1 MATVRDLRD
10 RIRSLKNTQQITKAM
25 KQVAAAKI
33 RRAEAAQKRARP
45 YADALSEMLSDL
57 LGAVS
62 SVDHPFMKPGKEG
75 APAGIVLITADKGLA
90 GAFNSNVIAAAER
103 YAREQS
109 GVRWYTVGIKARNAV
124 RRLGVTDQPTWP
136 LGGESKLATA
146 REVAQRAGDDFRAGE
161 ISEIV
166 LVSQKLVSMMSQRPE
181 SRKLVPVL
189 SSPFDTPP
197 SAATQGDKRPPA
209 AAQPFDTP
217 PSAATQPF
225 DTPPSAATQGDKVR
239 KQGAV
244 EFAPSPEFVLSRL
257 LPKYLE
263 FTVYSA
269 MLETD
274 AAFFAAQLVA
284 MTNATDNASKLIDEL
299 TIAMNNARQAAIT
312 KELLEIVAGAEALGV

>member
-1 MATVRDLRD
+1 MPSVRDLRD

-45 YADALSEMLSDL
+45 YADALAEMLGDL
-57 LGAVS
+57 IGAVS
-62 SVDHPFMKPGKEG
+62 SVDHPFMKPGKAG
-75 APAGIVLITADKGLA
+75 APPGIVLISADKGLA
-90 GAFNSNVIAAAER
+90 GAFNSNVIHAAEQLARRQGGAR
-103 YAREQS
+103 Y
-109 GVRWYTVGIKARNAV
+109 YTIGIKARNAV
-124 RRLGVTDQPTWP
+124 RRMGSPDQTTWP
-136 LGGESKLATA
+136 LAAPKLETA
-146 REVAQRAGDDFRAGE
+146 RDVSRRVSDDFRQGE

-166 LVSQKLVSMMSQRPE
+166 LVSQRLITMMSQRPQT
-181 SRKLVPVL
+181 RKLVPIL
-189 SSPFDTPP
+189 AEDL
-197 SAATQGDKRPPA
+197 AALRGGEQA
-209 AAQPFDTP
+209 ADPKTRG
-217 PSAATQPF
+217 SI
-225 DTPPSAATQGDKVR
+225 
-239 KQGAV
+239 

-263 FTVYSA
+263 FTIYSA

-312 KELLEIVAGAEALGV
+312 KELLEIVGGAEALGVE